1 MSEAFEEATQRVY
14 DALTGGKPDQVQK
27 IIAAR
32 EEVLERYG
40 PLFTPENAREIEEHE
55 FTSFLHFRNNKHWSG
70 LDRSIPPTGKRHK
83 LVFQVN
89 SDMSMPTLGD
99 AIALAVEPHAG
110 QTDKAGA
117 PYISSV

>member
-14 DALTGGKPDQVQK
+14 DALTGEKPDQVRK

-55 FTSFLHFRNNKHWSG
+55 FTSFLHFRNNKQQQQALVG
-70 LDRSIPPTGKRHK
+70 PGPLDSAPDQRHGGAAGGALCACRS
-83 LVFQVN
+83 VQAA
-89 SDMSMPTLGD
+89 S
-99 AIALAVEPHAG
+99 
-110 QTDKAGA
+110 
-117 PYISSV
+117 